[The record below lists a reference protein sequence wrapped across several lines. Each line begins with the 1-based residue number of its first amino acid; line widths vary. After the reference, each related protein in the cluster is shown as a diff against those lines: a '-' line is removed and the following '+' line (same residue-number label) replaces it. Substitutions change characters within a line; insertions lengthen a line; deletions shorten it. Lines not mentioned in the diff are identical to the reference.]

1 MELPKNITQIGEWSS
16 NDRVYAEDYV
26 ISFMKQLRMAA
37 GDKEIAIALYGKRK
51 EEEEKNYYFIYGAC
65 KLDYLQKETRHL
77 SQAQKQEIEKMRVKF
92 FPEDVFIG
100 YGILSGEPVEGF
112 YISNQEIC
120 RYVSGYARFYEKNDA
135 MLAYMLEE
143 RDNPAPCEVVEE
155 EKYLL
160 FRQKQEELRK
170 ENKQDEKQESARAN
184 KGSCRAWFAQKY
196 HEKEKGK
203 KNDGRI
209 YWKGVATITGLGA
222 LYLMYMGN
230 YGGWQN
236 TLDSLKSRQLPVA
249 SLPRNGLLLPE
260 DTMNTDNNQG
270 LEGENNKE
278 TTYAENAAL
287 MTTDSN
293 EATYDSVEPENNS
306 AGTEN
311 NSTGTENNSEGT
323 DSHPEGTDN
332 YLAESENYS
341 GESEGYSALPGEK
354 QVVDAVSGN
363 IVVEKGTRI
372 YIIKKGDTLSAISF
386 KNYGTGTRVSEI
398 CNLNSIENPDD
409 IKTGQKII
417 LP

>member
-1 MELPKNITQIGEWSS
+1 MVLPKNITQIGEWSS

-77 SQAQKQEIEKMRVKF
+77 SQAQKQEIEKMRVRF
-92 FPEDVFIG
+92 FPENVFIG
-100 YGILSGEPVEGF
+100 YGILSEEPVEGF

-170 ENKQDEKQESARAN
+170 ENQQDAN
-184 KGSCRAWFAQKY
+184 KETVRENRGSCRAWLAQKY

-249 SLPRNGLLLPE
+249 SLPENGLVLPE
-260 DTMNTDNNQG
+260 YALNPDNNQG
-270 LEGENNKE
+270 SEGEDTE
-278 TTYAENAAL
+278 VSTYAG
-287 MTTDSN
+287 S
-293 EATYDSVEPENNS
+293 DSVVAPVLDELTNNS
-306 AGTEN
+306 LESEDYSMESEN
-311 NSTGTENNSEGT
+311 HSPG
-323 DSHPEGTDN
+323 
-332 YLAESENYS
+332 SENYS
-341 GESEGYSALPGEK
+341 EGSEGYFAESEGYLELSEEK
-354 QVVDAVSGN
+354 QQAVDASSDN
-363 IVVEKGTRI
+363 IVVEKGSRT
-372 YIIKKGDTLSAISF
+372 YIIKKGDTLSDISF

-398 CNLNSIENPDD
+398 CNLNCIENPDD
-409 IKTGQKII
+409 IKIGQKII